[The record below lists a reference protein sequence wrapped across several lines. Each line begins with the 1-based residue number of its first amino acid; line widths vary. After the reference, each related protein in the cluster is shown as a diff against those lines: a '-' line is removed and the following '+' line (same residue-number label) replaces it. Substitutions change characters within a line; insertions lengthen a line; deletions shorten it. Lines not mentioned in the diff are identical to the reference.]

1 MQAGCGVGESLFLA
15 RMTLANFFDNLLRN
29 LSSGEMTAW
38 TVFGLTANACFA
50 SRFILQWYISE
61 RQRQSV
67 VPLGFWYL
75 SLLGGVMMLVY
86 TIHVGK
92 LPLVLGAMFT
102 PVIAARNLWLIRQH
116 RANCAAA
123 EPPLDS

>member
-1 MQAGCGVGESLFLA
+1 
-15 RMTLANFFDNLLRN
+15 MTLANFFDNLLRN

-61 RQRQSV
+61 RKRQSV

-75 SLLGGVMMLVY
+75 SLVGGVMMLVY

-116 RANCAAA
+116 RANGAGNAS
-123 EPPLDS
+123 PLDS

>member
-1 MQAGCGVGESLFLA
+1 
-15 RMTLANFFDNLLRN
+15 MTLANFFDNLLQN

-38 TVFGLTANACFA
+38 TIFGLTANACFA

-61 RQRQSV
+61 RKRQSV

-75 SLLGGVMMLVY
+75 SLVGGVMMLVY

-116 RANCAAA
+116 RASGAGNAS
-123 EPPLDS
+123 PLDS

>member
-1 MQAGCGVGESLFLA
+1 
-15 RMTLANFFDNLLRN
+15 MTLANFFDNLLRN

-38 TVFGLTANACFA
+38 TVFGLAANACFA

-61 RQRQSV
+61 RKRQSV

-75 SLLGGVMMLVY
+75 SFVGGVMMLIY

-116 RANCAAA
+116 RANA
-123 EPPLDS
+123 EANASSLDS